1 MGVLGPPGRVLF
13 CEGKEDGLDQLVL
26 SRLLEGA
33 AGWTVVPTF
42 SKSGYGSF
50 AKGYLRSKDPASWSG
65 VLDRDFDLRPPD
77 APQLLSDPRDRSV
90 WRLHRAEIE
99 NYLLDPDLI
108 AAYWREG
115 EAGGKPEFR
124 RAESPAQIRARI
136 EAAARALV
144 SYEATRWALATLR
157 DRQPRRLTTTWRGS
171 GDPPPVAEL
180 SLDECT
186 RRAGAMLTEHPPL
199 RLQDLERETGA
210 LVERFECEEFWR
222 SSSHLVW
229 FSGKDIAKQIQRQDP
244 DLFNLSGGYLKYAAQ
259 NFDWT
264 AHPDLVELSQRLREP
279 AR

>member
-50 AKGYLRSKDPASWSG
+50 AKGYVGSKNPRTWVA
-65 VLDRDFDLRPPD
+65 VLDRDFDVRPPD
-77 APQLLSDPRDRSV
+77 GPVLLSDPRDQGV

-108 AAYWREG
+108 AGYWREG
-115 EAGGKPEFR
+115 ESSGKAHFR
-124 RAESPAQIRARI
+124 HAESAVQIRDRI
-136 EAAARALV
+136 EAAARALIF
-144 SYEATRWALATLR
+144 YEATRWALATLR
-157 DRQPRRLTTTWRGS
+157 DRQPRRLATTWRRS
-171 GDPPPVAEL
+171 GDPPTGAALGLEACLQGAKEL
-180 SLDECT
+180 IED
-186 RRAGAMLTEHPPL
+186 RRAPSG
-199 RLQDLERETGA
+199 QDLERETSA
-210 LVERFECEEFWR
+210 LVERFVGEDFWR
-222 SSSHLVW
+222 NSGPLVW

-244 DLFNLSGGYLKYAAQ
+244 DLFNLSGEYLKYAAQ

-264 AHPDLVELSQRLREP
+264 AYPDLVELSQRLREP